1 MTRQMNNLACFP
13 LFGFGRARKDIAW
26 ALTFLPC
33 TPAERAA
40 QPQNHEHR
48 DQREK
53 YYVEILEP
61 VRHIPL
67 LLPERPAHEFSQ

>member
-1 MTRQMNNLACFP
+1 MNNLAGFL
-13 LFGFGRARKDIAW
+13 LFGSGRAREDIAW
-26 ALTFLPC
+26 ALTFLPRA
-33 TPAERAA
+33 PAERAA
-40 QPQNHEHR
+40 QPQNNEHR

-67 LLPERPAHEFSQ
+67 LLPERPAHKFSQ